1 MYDSKLPQLGAIG
14 SVAAPVTLSATLAD
28 NTVTVDGS
36 NMNQFRLR
44 ASYTP
49 KAGTTNRYMLVKVEE
64 LSDDGVYY
72 PTSVKAVNSD
82 VIDIVVTGADTSAG
96 VKSKFPN
103 YGTSTGAAN
112 YKGAWNVEAYGK
124 SVKIS
129 IAEDGAA
136 DFGTATVSI
145 LGLNTL

>member
-14 SVAAPVTLSATLAD
+14 SVAAPVTLSATLSD

-36 NMNQFRLR
+36 SMNQFRLR

-49 KAGTTNRYMLVKVEE
+49 KAGETDRYMLVKIEE
-64 LSDDGVYY
+64 SSDNETFY

-82 VIDIVVTGADTSAG
+82 VIDIVVTGADTTAG

-103 YGTSTGAAN
+103 YGTSTGGTN

-124 SVKIS
+124 YIKVSIS
-129 IAEDGAA
+129 EDGAE